1 MKSTLHTIF
10 SLGILLQGHAFVLSA
25 QTNSP
30 KEALKRFCELD
41 TNGGQFNPEGWAS
54 ISKFF
59 IEPGPP
65 SIKSVSI
72 VRRDYVITDGDPVLG
87 DKTDMYVEYA
97 RVGQIEYPSL
107 RILDWS
113 PIMVRWLSVLV
124 KVHPDGADKRTEW
137 RISGKVIQP
146 YVTLDTAR
154 RLAPEWRDQAK
165 DPRVRE
171 NAEKLIA
178 VLNHPR

>member
-1 MKSTLHTIF
+1 MKSMPHTIL
-10 SLGILLQGHAFVLSA
+10 SLGILLQGVAFLLPA
-25 QTNSP
+25 QTTP
-30 KEALKRFCELD
+30 KETLRRFCELD
-41 TNGGQFNPEGWAS
+41 TNGGQFKPEKWAS

-59 IEPGPP
+59 VEPGPP

-72 VRRDYVITDGDPVLG
+72 VRDYVITDDEPVLG

-97 RVGQIEYPSL
+97 RVGHIEYPSL

-146 YVTLDTAR
+146 YLTLDTAR